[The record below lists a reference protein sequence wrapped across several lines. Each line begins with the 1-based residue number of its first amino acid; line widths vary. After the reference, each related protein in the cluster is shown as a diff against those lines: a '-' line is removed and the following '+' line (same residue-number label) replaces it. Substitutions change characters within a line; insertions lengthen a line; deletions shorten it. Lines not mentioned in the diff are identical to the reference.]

1 MWIHRMLWDLCVSVP
16 LPVISSMLQSG
27 ITLAVDSLGIWLIRC
42 LVAGTFIM
50 DLVLCCPV
58 NHLKYQFWK
67 WKNGIWAILCDCE
80 YLICSVCCTNRVY
93 FLQGLPTVPVISM
106 WDSASRRWVV
116 NVQTED
122 PQSENLWSASSGH
135 GGNFTIANRG
145 WAELQS

>member
-1 MWIHRMLWDLCVSVP
+1 VTHYELSISDFNVPQVLTQILGFIHVIRCEFTVRMLWDLCVSVP

-67 WKNGIWAILCDCE
+67 
-80 YLICSVCCTNRVY
+80 
-93 FLQGLPTVPVISM
+93 
-106 WDSASRRWVV
+106 
-116 NVQTED
+116 
-122 PQSENLWSASSGH
+122 
-135 GGNFTIANRG
+135 
-145 WAELQS
+145 